1 MKKSRLIMALGS
13 NCRREEN
20 MKKAENMIYRLFN
33 GDVSF
38 TRTMLTRPIG
48 FESDLFLNRLAIAHT
63 ALNLDTVE
71 RALKAIE
78 CECGRKKE
86 DKSRNIVKMDID
98 ILQYDEHI
106 FHAEDRQRG
115 YIKELLTEIEGLI

>member
-20 MKKAENMIYRLFN
+20 MKKAENMICRLFN
-33 GDVSF
+33 SDVNF
-38 TRTMLTRPIG
+38 TETILTKPIG
-48 FESDLFLNRLAIAHT
+48 IESDLFLNRLAVAHT
-63 ALNLDTVE
+63 DLDFDTVE

-78 CECGRKKE
+78 SECGRKKE
-86 DKSRNIVKMDID
+86 DKSKNIVKMDID
-98 ILQYDEHI
+98 ILQYDSNI

-115 YIKELLTEIEGLI
+115 YIKKLLTEIEGMI